1 MTHSLEAKWGLIRQ
15 PPEQGQAG
23 FTLIELM
30 IVVAIIGILA
40 SLAIGAY
47 QNYTIRAQVS
57 EGHSLAAK
65 ATTPIVE
72 TFLQTGKAPA
82 NRLEAGLT
90 ADATDT
96 QGNYVSSVDIINGRI
111 EITYGN
117 LASKTIDT
125 LTMSLTPYETADF
138 SVIWRC
144 GNSAQPTSSGGV
156 AYQELGTSGGV
167 QPAAYL
173 ASSVPSQFLP
183 ASCRL

>member
-1 MTHSLEAKWGLIRQ
+1 MKHTPRLIQR
-15 PPEQGQAG
+15 PLTELLKSGQAG

-47 QNYTIRAQVS
+47 QNYTVRAQVS

-72 TFLQTGKAPA
+72 TFLQTGQAPA
-82 NRLEAGLT
+82 NRLEAGLS
-90 ADATDT
+90 ADPTDT

-117 LASKTIDT
+117 RASKQIDT

-144 GNSAQPTSSGGV
+144 GNSVQPTSSG
-156 AYQELGTSGGV
+156 
-167 QPAAYL
+167 
-173 ASSVPSQFLP
+173 
-183 ASCRL
+183 RR

>member
-1 MTHSLEAKWGLIRQ
+1 MKHTPRLIQR
-15 PPEQGQAG
+15 PLTKLLKSGQAG

-72 TFLQTGKAPA
+72 TFLSRGTAPA
-82 NRLEAGLT
+82 NRLEAGLSI
-90 ADATDT
+90 DPTDT

-117 LASKTIDT
+117 LANATIDT

-144 GNSAQPTSSGGV
+144 GNSAQPTSSLGV
-156 AYQELGTSGGV
+156 AYDELGTSSGI
-167 QPAAYL
+167 QPAEYQP
-173 ASSVPSQFLP
+173 SSVPVQYLP
-183 ASCRL
+183 ANCRL